1 MSPLR
6 LGDPALKLHPFIAD
20 STREGERTTKTE
32 RRKEKRG
39 GDRMVIDARKLHIS
53 PSHLLNERTIVKSIV
68 SRHLGN
74 I

>member
-6 LGDPALKLHPFIAD
+6 LGDPALKLHPSFIAD

-39 GDRMVIDARKLHIS
+39 GEI
-53 PSHLLNERTIVKSIV
+53 EW
-68 SRHLGN
+68 
-74 I
+74 